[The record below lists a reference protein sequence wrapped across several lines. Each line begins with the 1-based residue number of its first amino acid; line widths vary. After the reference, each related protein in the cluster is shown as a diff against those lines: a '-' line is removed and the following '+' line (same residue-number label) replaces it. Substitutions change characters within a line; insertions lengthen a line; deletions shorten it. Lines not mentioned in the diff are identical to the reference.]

1 MHAVIEPVQISGLS
15 GSGTAT
21 QLHVVLVAETKG
33 KDVGHARVSYDVTN
47 DDNLTLAQGNVQM
60 SDADYAAGKASDE
73 EVAGWLAALLGFQSQ
88 SVVSDPAPVRTV
100 DEVQEPE
107 QPGA

>member
-1 MHAVIEPVQISGLS
+1 MHAVIDPVQISGLS

-21 QLHVVLVAETKG
+21 QLHVVLVGETKA
-33 KDVGHARVSYDVTN
+33 KDYGHARVSYDIVSE
-47 DDNLTLAQGNVQM
+47 DNLTLSQGNVQM
-60 SDADYAAGKASDE
+60 SDADYAAGKASDA
-73 EVAGWLAALLGFQSQ
+73 EVAGWLASLLGFKAT